1 MASGANLV
9 CFTTG
14 RGSVYGNKPVPSVK
28 LATNTG
34 MYRRLE
40 EDMDI
45 NCGGIADGTATVAEV
60 GRGIFDRFLAVASGE
75 QTKSEAQGLGDA
87 EFIPWQ
93 VGAVM

>member
-1 MASGANLV
+1 
-9 CFTTG
+9 
-14 RGSVYGNKPVPSVK
+14 
-28 LATNTG
+28 

-45 NCGGIADGTATVAEV
+45 NCGTIADGRASVAEV
-60 GRGIFDRFLAVASGE
+60 GSEIFDKFLAVASGE
-75 QTKSEAQGLGDA
+75 ATKSEAQGLGTA

>member
-1 MASGANLV
+1 
-9 CFTTG
+9 
-14 RGSVYGNKPVPSVK
+14 
-28 LATNTG
+28 
-34 MYRRLE
+34 MYRIGST

-60 GRGIFDRFLAVASGE
+60 GREIFDRFLAVASGG